1 MAASPRRE
9 PDGDRRSGNG
19 TAVTDGPECRIGR
32 PVGLREKHKIRTR
45 NAIRDAA
52 MRLFEK
58 QGYAGT
64 TVEQIA
70 REAEVSHTTFFR
82 YFSSKEQVVL
92 SDDLDDVRA
101 QVIAGVPPGLNH
113 FGFVWEL
120 VRGLFTAASGDP
132 WASNPERLRLIHT
145 EPALRVSHQL
155 ESDRAIYDGIDVMA
169 DYLGVDRDNPRLRVF
184 AAAVG
189 GVMFHIANE
198 LTFIPDDAA
207 LTSLLEAIDLLE
219 EGFPL

>member
-1 MAASPRRE
+1 M
-9 PDGDRRSGNG
+9 
-19 TAVTDGPECRIGR
+19 
-32 PVGLREKHKIRTR
+32 REKHKIRTR
-45 NAIRDAA
+45 NAIRAAA

-82 YFSSKEQVVL
+82 YFASKEQVVL
-92 SDDLDDVRA
+92 SDDLDDARQAVVA
-101 QVIAGVPPGLNH
+101 AIPSGLNH
-113 FGFVWEL
+113 FDFVREL
-120 VRGLFTAASGDP
+120 VRGLLRAAADDP
-132 WASNPERLRLIHT
+132 WASNPDRLRLIHT

-155 ESDRAIYDGIDVMA
+155 ESDRAIYDGVDLMA
-169 DYLGVDRDNPRLRVF
+169 EYLGVDPANPCLRVF

-198 LTFIPDDAA
+198 MTDVRNDTTLTA
-207 LTSLLEAIDLLE
+207 LLGAIDLLE
-219 EGFPL
+219 EGLPLQR